1 MLFKNFF
8 VVSGSGVSRTSGLM
22 AFDKALAEAG
32 IAQCNLVS
40 VSSILPLNAKAVK
53 PAGIKPGSITFTVL
67 ARADG
72 VQGEEITAGIA
83 WAHCKSRGEE
93 TYGIVAEDHGNKSKG
108 ECERD
113 LKTKIGEMAE
123 ARKMTLVKYDSKI
136 ATLKEVPANSFG
148 CVVSALV
155 YVP

>member
-8 VVSGSGVSRTSGLM
+8 VVSGRGVSKTSSLM

-32 IAQCNLVS
+32 ISQCNLVS
-40 VSSILPLNAKAVK
+40 VSSILPSGAKAVK
-53 PAGIKPGSITFTVL
+53 PVEIKPGSITFTVL

-72 VQGEEITAGIA
+72 VQGEEVTAGVA
-83 WAHCKSRGEE
+83 WACCKCRGKE

-113 LKTKIGEMAE
+113 LKVKIQEMAE
-123 ARKMTLVKYDSKI
+123 VRKMTIIKYDSKI
-136 ATLKEVPANSFG
+136 VTIKEVPENSFG
-148 CVVSALV
+148 CAVAALI